1 LVSRGRQQV
10 QYSWMARIPAWRSC
24 SHGQQRVQ
32 DAGTTVPHSGQ
43 GRSPRAAMQAANV
56 QAWSVRAITPPSA
69 QARWHRVGR
78 VGSAAP
84 RDPLVAL
91 LVVPASFHSF
101 MPSIG
106 GRLVGAGRGR

>member
-32 DAGTTVPHSGQ
+32 DAGTT
-43 GRSPRAAMQAANV
+43 
-56 QAWSVRAITPPSA
+56 
-69 QARWHRVGR
+69 
-78 VGSAAP
+78 AP